1 MKTLFQIKLKAVFL
15 FAAVFFLIASCD
27 LSEKEDPIKTSPDIA
42 SISEY
47 IGNLNFDANALF
59 NVQNISGST
68 NRQNVGGAIKN
79 STPGQGVYTE
89 CSTQK
94 ISLQSNFE
102 EIAILRPTD
111 GVIYPGALVVADKA
125 TLGGLPTPVSID
137 RSPIKLRLD
146 LPGIGENGNI
156 EVENASNTSVQSKI
170 DDALE
175 WWNANAKPDGYTIAS
190 NSSYSAATS
199 YSSKQLSIDVGL
211 NVDWAR
217 GDAQAQ
223 FNYTSS
229 QSERVAM
236 MVFKQRFYTISM
248 NAPNN
253 PGEVFGRN
261 ATIADVESKFTPEG
275 PPAYVHSVSYGRII
289 MFRMV
294 TTESATDAELSGAF
308 NYATGLTSASGSVE
322 AKYKSILE
330 KSSITV
336 VTMGGNA
343 EAASSAVTAKKFGDL
358 EGILQGENAVYS
370 RNNPGVP
377 IAYSLKYL
385 KDNTNAKLG
394 YTTEYSVEKC
404 EQKTYSAQTVSLNNK
419 NGFLGVSMRFT
430 ITYKQKSGG
439 ITYNKTINSGDITT
453 NTKEVKTVPAGAYDI
468 RVEVEYK
475 DGFKW
480 KFLSDRN
487 YSKPTKLCMEST
499 QTLTSVSVKY
509 VSC

>member
-1 MKTLFQIKLKAVFL
+1 MKALFQIKLTAVFL
-15 FAAVFFLIASCD
+15 FAVVFLLIVSCD
-27 LSEKEDPIKTSPDIA
+27 PAGKEEPLKTSPDA
-42 SISEY
+42 ESISEF
-47 IGNLNFDANALF
+47 IRALNFDANSLF
-59 NVQNISGST
+59 NVQNISGAT
-68 NRQNVGGAIKN
+68 NRQEVGGAIKKT
-79 STPGQGVYTE
+79 TPGQGDYTE

-94 ISLQSNFE
+94 VSLQSNFE

-125 TLGGLPTPVSID
+125 TLGGLPTPVTID

-170 DDALE
+170 DEALE

-211 NVDWAR
+211 NVEWAR

-261 ATIADVESKFTPEG
+261 ATIADVESKFSPEG

-308 NYATGLTSASGSVE
+308 NYATGLTSASGSLE

-336 VTMGGNA
+336 VTMGGSA

-358 EGILQGENAVYS
+358 EEILKGENAVYS

-394 YTTEYSVEKC
+394 YTTEYNVETC
-404 EQKTYSAQTVSLNNK
+404 QQKTYPSQTVALDNN
-419 NGFLGVSMRFT
+419 NGFLGVTMRFT

-439 ITYNKTINSGDITT
+439 YTYNRSISSGDIST
-453 NTKEVKTVPAGAYDI
+453 NTKEVKTVPAGAFDI
-468 RVEVEYK
+468 RVAVEYK

-480 KFLSDRN
+480 KFLLDRN

-499 QTLTSVSVKY
+499 QTLTKVSVKI